1 MDLQLA
7 GKRALVT
14 GSSSGI
20 GSEIARMLAA
30 EGIDV
35 VVHGRNVERTQAVVR
50 QIEDAGGRAA
60 IALGDLM
67 TEDGKAAVIDATG
80 RAFGGV
86 DILVNN
92 AGGSSSDAARA
103 WFETT
108 GEEWTDSYRQ
118 NTLPSVALAQAFVP
132 GMRER
137 GWGRCIQISSRNAIS
152 ASCRI
157 RPLWCGE
164 GGAQQSDAQPFESAG
179 RNGRNFE
186 RYHAWF
192 HLHAAGR
199 RLVQD
204 ARQATRQLRSGG
216 RPRLCHQECPAP
228 DGRQDRRSQRHRL
241 RRLHDR
247 QPPQR
252 FHDWHDVPRRRRRN
266 ADHLTVMAS
275 PRSARLHCHTGG
287 RRQFRVNRVTLA
299 VGPAPSGLARS
310 TDILCVRQ
318 HVSSVPT
325 RDIAVMSEICLS
337 NRVDWLLHRA
347 IAARNCHRG
356 LKKCTLA

>member
-30 EGIDV
+30 EGIGV
-35 VVHGRNVERTQAVVR
+35 VVHGRNAERTQAVVR

-92 AGGSSSDAARA
+92 AGGTSSVA

-118 NTLPSVALAQAFVP
+118 NTLPAVALAQAFVP

-152 ASCRI
+152 AYAEFGPYGAAKAALNNLTLSLSKALAGTGVTSNGIMPGLICTPLVENWFKTLARQQGSYDPAVGRDFAIKNVLRQTVGRI
-157 RPLWCGE
+157 GEAKDIAFAVCMIASPLNDFMTGTTFRVD
-164 GGAQQSDAQPFESAG
+164 GGA
-179 RNGRNFE
+179 
-186 RYHAWF
+186 
-192 HLHAAGR
+192 
-199 RLVQD
+199 
-204 ARQATRQLRSGG
+204 T
-216 RPRLCHQECPAP
+216 
-228 DGRQDRRSQRHRL
+228 
-241 RRLHDR
+241 
-247 QPPQR
+247 
-252 FHDWHDVPRRRRRN
+252 
-266 ADHLTVMAS
+266 
-275 PRSARLHCHTGG
+275 
-287 RRQFRVNRVTLA
+287 
-299 VGPAPSGLARS
+299 
-310 TDILCVRQ
+310 
-318 HVSSVPT
+318 PT
-325 RDIAVMSEICLS
+325 I
-337 NRVDWLLHRA
+337 
-347 IAARNCHRG
+347 
-356 LKKCTLA
+356 

>member
-30 EGIDV
+30 EGIGV
-35 VVHGRNVERTQAVVR
+35 VVHGRNAERTQAVVR

-67 TEDGKAAVIDATG
+67 TEDGKVAVIDATG

-92 AGGSSSDAARA
+92 AGWASTRA

-118 NTLPSVALAQAFVP
+118 NTLPAVALAQAFVP

-152 ASCRI
+152 AYAEFGAYGAAKAALNNLTLSLSKALAGTGVTSNGIMPGLICTPLVEDWFKTLARQQGSYDPAVGRDFAIKNVLRQTVGRI
-157 RPLWCGE
+157 GEAKDIAFAVCMIASPLNDFMTGTTFRVD
-164 GGAQQSDAQPFESAG
+164 GGA
-179 RNGRNFE
+179 
-186 RYHAWF
+186 
-192 HLHAAGR
+192 
-199 RLVQD
+199 
-204 ARQATRQLRSGG
+204 T
-216 RPRLCHQECPAP
+216 
-228 DGRQDRRSQRHRL
+228 
-241 RRLHDR
+241 
-247 QPPQR
+247 
-252 FHDWHDVPRRRRRN
+252 
-266 ADHLTVMAS
+266 
-275 PRSARLHCHTGG
+275 
-287 RRQFRVNRVTLA
+287 
-299 VGPAPSGLARS
+299 
-310 TDILCVRQ
+310 
-318 HVSSVPT
+318 PT
-325 RDIAVMSEICLS
+325 I
-337 NRVDWLLHRA
+337 
-347 IAARNCHRG
+347 
-356 LKKCTLA
+356 